1 MSATN
6 TATAVPRLAL
16 TAAEAAQAIGV
27 APKTLRNWR
36 NRGQGPKFR
45 RVSPTLVLYRVED
58 LEAFLADAG

>member
-6 TATAVPRLAL
+6 NTAVPRLAL

-36 NRGQGPKFR
+36 NRGQGPAFR
-45 RVSPTLVLYRVED
+45 RVSPTLVLYRVAD
-58 LEAFLADAG
+58 LEKFLADAG